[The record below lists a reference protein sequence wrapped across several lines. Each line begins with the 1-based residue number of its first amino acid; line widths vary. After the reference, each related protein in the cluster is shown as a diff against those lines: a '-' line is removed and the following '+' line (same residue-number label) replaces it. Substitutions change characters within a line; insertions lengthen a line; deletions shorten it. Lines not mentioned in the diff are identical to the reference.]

1 MMTMIGIKEE
11 NAMKKI
17 IITLAAIAA
26 AFSMVSCDKET
37 STPEGNPAIGA
48 KTVIFASTENRMT
61 KTALDGNDSEGYKVV
76 WSAGDSFTIGGETFT
91 LSGEAGKTSGTFEG
105 TVPADGD
112 YTVYYPSTYNGTD
125 WPAAQTYAEGNIAG
139 SPMKAEVTVAD
150 SKMPASIKFYNEG
163 GVLRLTV
170 KGTAT
175 VASIEVMA
183 AELSTSIN
191 LSCGSGVDL
200 TSEGSVFHIAMPSES
215 ESATYTDV
223 NIILTDTEG
232 KKCTKAFKGKA
243 GLVIERSKITK
254 ASFSASDFKA
264 PVTYNAGDLVEID
277 GHNGIVVDLGGS
289 LGKVIVATMN
299 VGAKSVNGSDCFGV
313 KKTYDEACAAW
324 SGWRL
329 PTVDELTAFCDPW
342 YLGICGDTYGVEG
355 GTGAVMWNIDGVDGI
370 DLYLPLN
377 DNDEYGNPSDIYW
390 TGTTD
395 DGGATYYY
403 FAPAIDWE
411 NDYFPFEADYIRK
424 EAVDK
429 STNKFLVRL
438 FHNLP

>member
-150 SKMPASIKFYNEG
+150 SKMPASIKFFNEG

-200 TSEGSVFHIAMPSES
+200 TSEGSVFHIAMPSGS

-254 ASFSASDFKA
+254 ASFSANEFKA

-299 VGAKSVNGSDCFGV
+299 VGAESVNGSDCLGT
-313 KKTYDEACAAW
+313 KMTYDEACAAW

-329 PTVDELTAFCDPW
+329 PTVEEFETLCNTWFD
-342 YLGICGDTYGVEG
+342 GVCGSTEIG
-355 GTGAVMWNIDGVDGI
+355 GCNGAVMWDIDGNDGI

-377 DNDEYGNPSDIYW
+377 DYDEDDNPSDIYW

-411 NDYFPFEADYIRK
+411 NNYFPYEADYIRK

>member
-1 MMTMIGIKEE
+1 
-11 NAMKKI
+11 MKKI
-17 IITLAAIAA
+17 IVTLAAIAA

-76 WSAGDSFTIGGETFT
+76 WSAGDSFTIGGKTFT

-191 LSCGSGVDL
+191 LICGSGVDL
-200 TSEGSVFHIAMPSES
+200 TSEGSVFHIAMPSGS

-254 ASFSASDFKA
+254 ASFSANEFKA

-299 VGAKSVNGSDCFGV
+299 VGATVVNDSDDCLGT
-313 KKTYDEACAAW
+313 KMTYDEACAAW

-342 YLGICGDTYGVEG
+342 YLGVCGNTYGVEG

-377 DNDEYGNPSDIYW
+377 DYDEYDNPSDIYW

-411 NDYFPFEADYIRK
+411 NNYFPFEADYIRK

-438 FHNLP
+438 FHNLS

>member
-1 MMTMIGIKEE
+1 
-11 NAMKKI
+11 MKKI

-61 KTALDGNDSEGYKVV
+61 RTALDGNDSEGYKVV
-76 WSAGDSFTIGGETFT
+76 WSAGDSFSIGGETFT

-139 SPMKAEVTVAD
+139 SPMKAEATVAD

-183 AELSTSIN
+183 AELSASIN

-200 TSEGSVFHIAMPSES
+200 TSEGSVFHIAMPSGS

-223 NIILTDTEG
+223 NIILTDAEG

-299 VGAKSVNGSDCFGV
+299 VGATVVNDSDDCLGT
-313 KKTYDEACAAW
+313 KMTYDEACAAW

-329 PTVDELTAFCDPW
+329 PTVDELETLCDVN
-342 YLGICGDTYGVEG
+342 YYGVCGSTGIG
-355 GTGAVMWNIDGVDGI
+355 GCIGAMMWDIDGNGGI
-370 DLYLPLN
+370 DLFLPLN
-377 DNDEYGNPSDIYW
+377 DYYFDGEYDFPFDKYW
-390 TGTTD
+390 TGTAGN
-395 DGGATYYY
+395 DGTYYY
-403 FAPAIDWE
+403 FAPEIDWE
-411 NDYFPFEADYIRK
+411 GEDNNYFPIDYDYRDVYK
-424 EAVDK
+424 EAVEKD
-429 STNKFLVRL
+429 NEFLVRL